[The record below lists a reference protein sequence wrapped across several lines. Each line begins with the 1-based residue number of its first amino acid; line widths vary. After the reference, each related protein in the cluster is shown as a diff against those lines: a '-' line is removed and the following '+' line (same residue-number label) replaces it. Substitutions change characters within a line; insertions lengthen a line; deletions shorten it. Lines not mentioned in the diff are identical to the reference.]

1 MKLTGQ
7 GACGLIFQTLLKGR
21 ETMKLL
27 LAFVNPEKLW
37 ELKEKMFE
45 LQTPGMSVDQ
55 VMGIGKPLA
64 RMAEM
69 IERHGAIPQ
78 FFPKMRVELVV
89 PDDKVGEV
97 VKAIREVCYT
107 GNPGD
112 GKIFILPVED
122 ALRVRTN
129 ERGEAAIK

>member
-1 MKLTGQ
+1 MKLV
-7 GACGLIFQTLLKGR
+7 
-21 ETMKLL
+21 

-37 ELKEKMFE
+37 ELKKRLFE
-45 LQTPGMSVDQ
+45 IKAPGISVDQ

-64 RMAEM
+64 RMADM
-69 IERHGAIPQ
+69 MERHGAIPK
-78 FFPKMRVELVV
+78 FFPKIRVEVVV
-89 PDDKVGEV
+89 PDDHVEGV
-97 VKAIREVCYT
+97 LQAIREVCYT

-112 GKIFILPVED
+112 GKVFVLPVDD

>member
-1 MKLTGQ
+1 
-7 GACGLIFQTLLKGR
+7 
-21 ETMKLL
+21 MKLL

-37 ELKEKMFE
+37 ELKKKLFE
-45 LQTPGMSVDQ
+45 LRTPGMSVDQ

-64 RMAEM
+64 HMAEM
-69 IERHGAIPQ
+69 IERHGAIPK
-78 FFPKMRVELVV
+78 FSPKMRVELVV
-89 PDDKVGEV
+89 PDDKVEEV

-112 GKIFILPVED
+112 GKVFILPVED

>member
-1 MKLTGQ
+1 
-7 GACGLIFQTLLKGR
+7 
-21 ETMKLL
+21 MKLL
-27 LAFVNPEKLW
+27 LSFVNPEKLW

-45 LQTPGMSVDQ
+45 FQTPGMSVDQ

-69 IERHGAIPQ
+69 IGRHGSIPQ

>member
-1 MKLTGQ
+1 
-7 GACGLIFQTLLKGR
+7 
-21 ETMKLL
+21 MKLL

-37 ELKEKMFE
+37 ELKKKMFE

-69 IERHGAIPQ
+69 IERHGAIPK

-89 PDDKVGEV
+89 TDDEV
-97 VKAIREVCYT
+97 RDVVEAIKEVCYT

-112 GKIFILPVED
+112 GKVFILPVEN